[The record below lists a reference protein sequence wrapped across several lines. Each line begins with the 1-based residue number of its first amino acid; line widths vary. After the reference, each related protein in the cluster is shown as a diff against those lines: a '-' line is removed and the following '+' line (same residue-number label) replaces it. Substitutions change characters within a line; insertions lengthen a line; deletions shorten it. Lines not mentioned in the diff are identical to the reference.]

1 MRVTA
6 RSTDAVVTP
15 MDIERSKPTVS
26 RNRNDGAD
34 ASAGVFDS
42 GTDPFATAVAAGAR
56 REGRDSWK
64 RIGRNVAVIGWMRL
78 ARRSRQQK
86 YDANWRCTMRALS
99 RQWKFY
105 SSRLCCSVTLVSRQ
119 CQQIVLRNL
128 LSSESRRHVNLHRY
142 LNFVQDLFTMPWIQ
156 YEGRRVQC
164 VRITGA
170 RTLARRTD
178 GLQR

>member
-6 RSTDAVVTP
+6 RSTDAVVSP
-15 MDIERSKPTVS
+15 MNVECPKLTVS
-26 RNRNDGAD
+26 RNRNEGAG
-34 ASAGVFDS
+34 ASAGDLDS
-42 GTDPFATAVAAGAR
+42 GTSPFATAVAAGAR
-56 REGRDSWK
+56 RERRDSWK
-64 RIGRNVAVIGWMRL
+64 RIGSNVAVIGWKRFT
-78 ARRSRQQK
+78 RRSQQPK
-86 YDANWRCTMRALS
+86 YDANWRCAMRALL
-99 RQWKFY
+99 RRWKFH

-128 LSSESRRHVNLHRY
+128 LSSESTRHVNSHRHLY
-142 LNFVQDLFTMPWIQ
+142 FVQDLFTMPWIQ

-164 VRITGA
+164 LRITGA